1 MKKYLLVVLS
11 IFLFSTAWAA
21 DLNPYAYNLRQVS
34 YDAENYILTISYSLN
49 APANSVN
56 VVAVDA
62 QQNTYLL
69 CECGARNAG
78 DNIQETIQ
86 LLNANDI
93 DRLPRNEQL
102 SWRLDVKGETYT
114 THQACG
120 RKIDGY
126 TPFSISIDCNTDS
139 PYFGR
144 IVTTQSNNNA
154 SVATK
159 VGVYAYNAR
168 FEGGYRCIDNNT
180 VSLNDNNWYSKTNL
194 TPFRVRVIQDGSGRM
209 LVSSA
214 SSGQA
219 VYLWALKNP
228 DNLNAWTPMIYSHTM
243 KDYAPVGLHSKE
255 NDSMG
260 SIDFDTRVVGDD
272 LQVLLFGAS
281 ITSSCAETVT
291 GDALHSGIFTC
302 RLSDLEGGSYRALTE
317 DNRLGGEPHPQVTRS
332 NYQSFLNAHAKFDA
346 FGGVWFCGYGVAD
359 EQFPESPAL
368 VHFVDGNAAL
378 ALQYGDGDYI
388 LRKSV
393 GSSSICYNKNFNR
406 FAVSQGN
413 LANEARI
420 YNITQ
425 NNGEHPS
432 ISGGSSINIL
442 DYSAKP
448 RYVVDMCWDY
458 ADNLYLCL
466 RNQEDAVQGV
476 WVVAAALNG
485 RATSTP
491 MPTNKNYGF
500 TMTCDGTQHQVNAT
514 ANNATYGKVLLTDT
528 KTQFTTGTSYT
539 ECTKLTLTARPSAGY
554 KFKEWK
560 DNQGNHVSSDSI
572 YSFYVSKATN
582 LVAHFEYA
590 VYNVEWYN
598 LFENEQDVTDY
609 IKNPNSEMDGK
620 VNARLWRLFQ
630 WQFNTYS
637 TKKKYDQ
644 GKYWNADTQTNEF
657 HVVAFLSSTGDETV
671 KNFMTTDN
679 LPFFWLGKYILH
691 ITGKSSLTNDQWKY
705 ELYAF
710 FNRTNLARNSS
721 GTVYPYTTGNYKT
734 AGIPTHWRKWW
745 ALYAC
750 NLPMELSYDKSLPT
764 DWNKISG
771 PGDYKNYVSDDPR
784 GWYKW
789 NNVWSPQNN
798 GNNHTHILA
807 WRVGSATG
815 EIVNH
820 VPSPEPG
827 QESVK
832 LYATYIKKHIHE
844 NDPDLDPNDVCDAK
858 NSDVLKLLFNDH
870 WDGAWHKITI
880 TRKLQAGMYN
890 TICLPFNV
898 NLKTD
903 LPADGSLDEAEFWQ
917 YDGTV
922 SSTYNQSGEPVS
934 VLNFTRVTDQ
944 LVAGTPY
951 LVEVKKDVTNDL
963 FFSGELD
970 YDGKSVLC
978 DTTLRPVI
986 ADPETEVKINFIGT
1000 INPTTI
1006 PDGALILVANNRLA
1020 KSAGGTMNGMRGY
1033 FVIDT
1038 SDPLVASDIVE
1049 QAASGRVYLSMKK
1062 PVTTSIPVAPE
1073 AEQPTAPKVRK
1084 VMHDGKI
1091 YILRGDEVYTITG
1104 HRVK

>member
-1 MKKYLLVVLS
+1 MKKYLL
-11 IFLFSTAWAA
+11 IFLSLAISATIFAA
-21 DLNPYAYNLRQVS
+21 NLNPYAYNLKQVS
-34 YDAENYILTISYSLN
+34 YDAENYVLTISYSLN

-102 SWRLDVKGETYT
+102 SWRLDVKGEKYT

-126 TPFSISIDCNTDS
+126 TPFSISIDRNTDS

-168 FEGGYRCIDNNT
+168 FEGGYRCIDNTT
-180 VSLNDNNWYSKTNL
+180 VALNSNNWYSKTNL

-219 VYLWALKNP
+219 VYLWALKDPN
-228 DNLNAWTPMIYSHTM
+228 NLNAWTPMIYSHTM
-243 KDYAPVGLHSKE
+243 KDYAPVGLYSKE

-317 DNRLGGEPHPQVTRS
+317 DNRLGGNPHPQVTRS
-332 NYQSFLNAHAKFDA
+332 NYQSFLNAHAMFDA
-346 FGGVWFCGYGVAD
+346 FGGVWFCGYGVASA
-359 EQFPESPAL
+359 QFPESPAL
-368 VHFVDGNAAL
+368 VHFIDGNAAL
-378 ALQYGDGDYI
+378 ALQYGDGDYL

-393 GSSSICYNKNFNR
+393 GSSSICYNKTFDR

-425 NNGEHPS
+425 NNGAHPS
-432 ISGGSSINIL
+432 ISGGSSVDVL
-442 DYSAKP
+442 SYSAKP

-476 WVVAAALNG
+476 WVVATALNG

-514 ANNATYGKVLLTDT
+514 ANNAAYGKVLLTDT
-528 KTQFTTGTSYT
+528 KVQYT
-539 ECTKLTLTARPSAGY
+539 NRTYAECTKLTLTARPAAGY

-598 LFENEQDVTDY
+598 LFEE
-609 IKNPNSEMDGK
+609 GK
-620 VNARLWRLFQ
+620 DITTIGVDANDNNLNNRLWYLFMPM
-630 WQFNTYS
+630 F
-637 TKKKYDQ
+637 
-644 GKYWNADTQTNEF
+644 NEF
-657 HVVAFLSSTGDETV
+657 APATSRGDNGKAGTYNEFNVMGFTSISNNDTKV
-671 KNFMTTDN
+671 KNFMTSEN
-679 LPFFWLGKYILH
+679 SPFYWLGKYILH
-691 ITGKSSLTNDQWKY
+691 VTGKTTLTNTQWRK

-710 FNRTNLARNSS
+710 FNRTNVARNSQ
-721 GTVYPYTTGNYKT
+721 GTAYADYTTGNYKT
-734 AGIPTHWRKWW
+734 VGHPNYWRKYWTR
-745 ALYAC
+745 YGC
-750 NLPMELSYDKSLPT
+750 NLPMEVSYNQALPT
-764 DWNKISG
+764 TWKRFTKPSS
-771 PGDYKNYVSDDPR
+771 YVTYEPT
-784 GWYKW
+784 WYKW
-789 NNVWSPQNN
+789 NTVGKAPYN
-798 GNNHTHILA
+798 GNSHTHILA
-807 WRVGSATG
+807 WRKGSATG
-815 EIVNH
+815 PIVTQVSGSAN
-820 VPSPEPG
+820 ETI
-827 QESVK
+827 K
-832 LYATYIKKHIHE
+832 LYASYVKKHLQDD
-844 NDPDLDPNDVCDAK
+844 DPAVDPNNVCDAT
-858 NSDVLKLLFNDH
+858 NSEVLRLMYNKT
-870 WDGAWHKITI
+870 WSQPWHKLTI
-880 TRKLQAGMYN
+880 TRKLQGGMFN
-890 TICLPFNV
+890 TICLPINI
-898 NLKTD
+898 D
-903 LPADGSLDEAEFWQ
+903 LTVSLSADHPYREAEFWE
-917 YDGTV
+917 YDGTT
-922 SSTYNQSGEPVS
+922 SSAYNESGEPVTI
-934 VLNFTRVTDQ
+934 LNFTKVTNNTI
-944 LVAGTPY
+944 VAGKPY
-951 LVEVKKDVTNDL
+951 LVYVNNDITEELL
-963 FFSGELD
+963 FGGTQSD
-970 YDGKSVLC
+970 DKISVLC
-978 DTTLRPVI
+978 DSTLRPVM
-986 ADPETEVKINFIGT
+986 ADPAATVKINFIGT

-1006 PDGALILVANNRLA
+1006 PDGSLILVANNRLA
-1020 KSAGGTMNGMRGY
+1020 VSTGGKMNGMRGY
-1033 FVIDT
+1033 FQIDDT
-1038 SDPLVASDIVE
+1038 DPLAAAE
-1049 QAASGRVYLSMKK
+1049 LAAQAADGRVYISMRK
-1062 PVTTSIPVAPE
+1062 PVTTSVPLAPE
-1073 AEQPTAPKVRK
+1073 AEQPRKPKVQKIMRN
-1084 VMHDGKI
+1084 GQI
-1091 YILRGDEVYTITG
+1091 YIIRDGVTYTITG
-1104 HRVK
+1104 ARVK